1 MVNNSLE
8 TDTSPAFDFR
18 STGLDFASQ
27 EENWSDCEEMCFLLS
42 SVPELTYISLKLRI
56 WTK

>member
-8 TDTSPAFDFR
+8 IDTSPAFDFR

-42 SVPELTYISLKLRI
+42 SVPELTYLSLKLRI
-56 WTK
+56 